1 MIIGEVVTKTIIYFE
16 FMTTSGGS
24 RKFTIDNPISLNLDT
39 EQMQAYIEG
48 FARAVL
54 YGAAESVPQ
63 DITQTISTDI
73 RAVDARNLA
82 KYAVKEITNTQK
94 VTETAII
101 SS

>member
-1 MIIGEVVTKTIIYFE
+1 MIIGEVVTKTVIYFE

-82 KYAVKEITNTQK
+82 KYAAKEITNTQK